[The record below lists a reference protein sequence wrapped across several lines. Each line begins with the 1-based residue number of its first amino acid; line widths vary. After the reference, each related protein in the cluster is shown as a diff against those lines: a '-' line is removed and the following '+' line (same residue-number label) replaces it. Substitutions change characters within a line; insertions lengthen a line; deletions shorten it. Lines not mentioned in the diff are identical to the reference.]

1 MDLISLRSLPTI
13 INRDPIKDNVK
24 TKSTLVPMRKA
35 ILLIISAFV
44 FTFGCIKTNYDDCF
58 TPPEIFRMMVVDKE
72 TGEDLFNGRPYFTD
86 SLEIY
91 YFQDQVRK
99 KVSFEV
105 KNYNS
110 YEEVIESENLPWIS
124 IGGDKTFYIQLNSQD
139 TDTLYLNV
147 VEYLFYYCRSFP
159 YAEVLINNQ
168 EMEMN
173 SLGIFLLKK

>member
-1 MDLISLRSLPTI
+1 
-13 INRDPIKDNVK
+13 
-24 TKSTLVPMRKA
+24 MRKA
-35 ILLIISAFV
+35 IVLIISALV
-44 FTFGCIKTNYDDCF
+44 FMFGCIKTNYDDCF
-58 TPPEIFRMMVVDKE
+58 TPPETFRMMVVDKD
-72 TGEDLFNGRPYFTD
+72 TGEDLFDGRPYFTD

-91 YFQDQVRK
+91 YFQSQVRK
-99 KVSFEV
+99 NVSFEIEFF
-105 KNYNS
+105 NS
-110 YEEVIESENLPWIS
+110 YEKIIKSENLPWIS
-124 IGGDKTFYIQLNSQD
+124 IGGDKTFYIQLNSKD